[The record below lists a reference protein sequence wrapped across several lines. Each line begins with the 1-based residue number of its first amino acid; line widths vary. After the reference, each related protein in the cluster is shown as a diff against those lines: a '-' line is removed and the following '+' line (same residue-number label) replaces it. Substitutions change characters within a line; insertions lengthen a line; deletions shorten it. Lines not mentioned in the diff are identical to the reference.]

1 MAVWLPKRTVNGMK
15 QVVKHRSD
23 RYSSSLHLV
32 SEESGTRF
40 SDVRTPQAKGAIM
53 PATQTDHEKNRAYI
67 AQVRGLRRA
76 AARREESGT
85 RFSDVRTPQAKGAIM
100 PATQTDH
107 EKNRAYIAQVRGLRR
122 AAARRRRWLAGGLL
136 AAAVVVLVLA
146 IALHFSPFYAL
157 IPAALCAV
165 VCALGVRAS
174 KQARAWEAKM
184 AAKERDRKRKTAAV
198 AKRAAKQRA
207 QQAAAQVAAA
217 APHEEDARTDVLEQR
232 EIRRALHTDVLEQR
246 EIRRALHQGRIEQ
259 QEALARRQAEQ
270 AALAAQSKAQPA
282 QPAAAKSAEQPA
294 VVSENHRM
302 HAQLVVRDHDTAY
315 PLDETNELSRVSP
328 ASAVDAFDMAVNQD
342 LISFSLGSPRNGVEI
357 EQDDALSLE
366 IKSTRQVA
374 KATPRAV
381 EPDAEVEIE
390 QDDALSLEIKSTR
403 QVAKATPRAVEPDA
417 EPAPAASD
425 AAEPAEE
432 SGQTDAKAAQP
443 NRAAVNDSVAFHE
456 TEASAAV
463 EAPGDRG
470 LGRGGGAGRD
480 VRFARVES
488 GDDPGAPQRVTC
500 RNTSKPAG
508 DGWFFCCHCWVF
520 SQSVSTQVGRVLKT
534 ALG

>member
-1 MAVWLPKRTVNGMK
+1 MEYESLSTIVVLVIIGIIMAVWLPKRTVNGMK

-32 SEESGTRF
+32 S
-40 SDVRTPQAKGAIM
+40 
-53 PATQTDHEKNRAYI
+53 
-67 AQVRGLRRA
+67 
-76 AARREESGT
+76 EESGT

-232 EIRRALHTDVLEQR
+232 EIRRALH
-246 EIRRALHQGRIEQ
+246 QGRIEQ

-374 KATPRAV
+374 KAM
-381 EPDAEVEIE
+381 
-390 QDDALSLEIKSTR
+390 
-403 QVAKATPRAVEPDA
+403 PRAVEPDA

-443 NRAAVNDSVAFHE
+443 KRAAVNDSVAFHE

-463 EAPGDRG
+463 EAPDETSDS
-470 LGRGGGAGRD
+470 LGSSLETIL
-480 VRFARVES
+480 AR
-488 GDDPGAPQRVTC
+488 
-500 RNTSKPAG
+500 RNG
-508 DGWFFCCHCWVF
+508 
-520 SQSVSTQVGRVLKT
+520 
-534 ALG
+534 

>member
-1 MAVWLPKRTVNGMK
+1 MKYESLSTIVVLVIIGIIMAVWLPKRTVNGMK

-76 AARREESGT
+76 AARR
-85 RFSDVRTPQAKGAIM
+85 
-100 PATQTDH
+100 
-107 EKNRAYIAQVRGLRR
+107 
-122 AAARRRRWLAGGLL
+122 RRWLAGGLL
-136 AAAVVVLVLA
+136 AAAVVLLVLA

-217 APHEEDARTDVLEQR
+217 APHEEDAR
-232 EIRRALHTDVLEQR
+232 TDVLEQR

-374 KATPRAV
+374 KATPRA
-381 EPDAEVEIE
+381 A
-390 QDDALSLEIKSTR
+390 
-403 QVAKATPRAVEPDA
+403 EPDA

-443 NRAAVNDSVAFHE
+443 KRAAVNDSVAFHE

-463 EAPGDRG
+463 EAPDETSDS
-470 LGRGGGAGRD
+470 LGSSLETIL
-480 VRFARVES
+480 AR
-488 GDDPGAPQRVTC
+488 
-500 RNTSKPAG
+500 RNG
-508 DGWFFCCHCWVF
+508 
-520 SQSVSTQVGRVLKT
+520 
-534 ALG
+534 

>member
-1 MAVWLPKRTVNGMK
+1 MKYESLSTIVVLVIIGIIMAVWLPKRTVNGMK

-32 SEESGTRF
+32 S
-40 SDVRTPQAKGAIM
+40 
-53 PATQTDHEKNRAYI
+53 
-67 AQVRGLRRA
+67 
-76 AARREESGT
+76 EESGT

-232 EIRRALHTDVLEQR
+232 EIRRALH
-246 EIRRALHQGRIEQ
+246 QGRIEQ

-374 KATPRAV
+374 KATPRA
-381 EPDAEVEIE
+381 
-390 QDDALSLEIKSTR
+390 
-403 QVAKATPRAVEPDA
+403 A
-417 EPAPAASD
+417 EPNAESAPAASD

-463 EAPGDRG
+463 EAPDETSDS
-470 LGRGGGAGRD
+470 LGSSLETIL
-480 VRFARVES
+480 AR
-488 GDDPGAPQRVTC
+488 
-500 RNTSKPAG
+500 RNG
-508 DGWFFCCHCWVF
+508 
-520 SQSVSTQVGRVLKT
+520 
-534 ALG
+534 

>member
-1 MAVWLPKRTVNGMK
+1 MKYESLSTIVVLVIIGIIMAVWLPKRTVNGMK

-32 SEESGTRF
+32 SEES
-40 SDVRTPQAKGAIM
+40 S
-53 PATQTDHEKNRAYI
+53 
-67 AQVRGLRRA
+67 
-76 AARREESGT
+76 T

-136 AAAVVVLVLA
+136 AAAVVALVLA

-232 EIRRALHTDVLEQR
+232 EIRRALH
-246 EIRRALHQGRIEQ
+246 QGRIEQ

-270 AALAAQSKAQPA
+270 AALAAQSKVQPA

-374 KATPRAV
+374 KATPRA
-381 EPDAEVEIE
+381 
-390 QDDALSLEIKSTR
+390 
-403 QVAKATPRAVEPDA
+403 A
-417 EPAPAASD
+417 EPNAESVPAASD

-463 EAPGDRG
+463 EAPDETSDS
-470 LGRGGGAGRD
+470 LGSSLETIL
-480 VRFARVES
+480 AR
-488 GDDPGAPQRVTC
+488 
-500 RNTSKPAG
+500 RNG
-508 DGWFFCCHCWVF
+508 
-520 SQSVSTQVGRVLKT
+520 
-534 ALG
+534 

>member
-1 MAVWLPKRTVNGMK
+1 MKYESLSTIVVLVIIGIIMAVWLPKRTVNGMK

-32 SEESGTRF
+32 S
-40 SDVRTPQAKGAIM
+40 
-53 PATQTDHEKNRAYI
+53 
-67 AQVRGLRRA
+67 
-76 AARREESGT
+76 EESGT

-232 EIRRALHTDVLEQR
+232 EIRRALH
-246 EIRRALHQGRIEQ
+246 QGRIEQ

-270 AALAAQSKAQPA
+270 AALAAQSKVQPA

-374 KATPRAV
+374 KATPRA
-381 EPDAEVEIE
+381 
-390 QDDALSLEIKSTR
+390 
-403 QVAKATPRAVEPDA
+403 A
-417 EPAPAASD
+417 EPNAESVPAASD

-463 EAPGDRG
+463 EAPDETSDS
-470 LGRGGGAGRD
+470 LGSSLETIL
-480 VRFARVES
+480 AR
-488 GDDPGAPQRVTC
+488 
-500 RNTSKPAG
+500 RNG
-508 DGWFFCCHCWVF
+508 
-520 SQSVSTQVGRVLKT
+520 
-534 ALG
+534 

>member
-1 MAVWLPKRTVNGMK
+1 MKYESLSTIVVLVIIGIIMAVWLPKRTVNGMK

-32 SEESGTRF
+32 S
-40 SDVRTPQAKGAIM
+40 
-53 PATQTDHEKNRAYI
+53 
-67 AQVRGLRRA
+67 
-76 AARREESGT
+76 EESGT

-207 QQAAAQVAAA
+207 QQAAARVAAA
-217 APHEEDARTDVLEQR
+217 APREEEAR
-232 EIRRALHTDVLEQR
+232 TDVLEQR

-374 KATPRAV
+374 KATPRAA
-381 EPDAEVEIE
+381 EPDAESV
-390 QDDALSLEIKSTR
+390 
-403 QVAKATPRAVEPDA
+403 
-417 EPAPAASD
+417 PAASD
-425 AAEPAEE
+425 TAEPAEE

-463 EAPGDRG
+463 EAPDETSDS
-470 LGRGGGAGRD
+470 LGSSLETIL
-480 VRFARVES
+480 AR
-488 GDDPGAPQRVTC
+488 
-500 RNTSKPAG
+500 RNG
-508 DGWFFCCHCWVF
+508 
-520 SQSVSTQVGRVLKT
+520 
-534 ALG
+534 

>member
-1 MAVWLPKRTVNGMK
+1 MKYESLSTIVVLVIIGIIMAVWLPKRTVNGMK

-32 SEESGTRF
+32 S
-40 SDVRTPQAKGAIM
+40 
-53 PATQTDHEKNRAYI
+53 
-67 AQVRGLRRA
+67 
-76 AARREESGT
+76 EESGT

-232 EIRRALHTDVLEQR
+232 EIRRALH
-246 EIRRALHQGRIEQ
+246 QGRIEQ

-315 PLDETNELSRVSP
+315 PLDETNELSRVSS

-381 EPDAEVEIE
+381 EPDAE
-390 QDDALSLEIKSTR
+390 
-403 QVAKATPRAVEPDA
+403 
-417 EPAPAASD
+417 PAPAASD

-443 NRAAVNDSVAFHE
+443 KRAAVNDSVAFHE

-463 EAPGDRG
+463 EAPDETSDS
-470 LGRGGGAGRD
+470 LGSSLETIL
-480 VRFARVES
+480 AR
-488 GDDPGAPQRVTC
+488 R
-500 RNTSKPAG
+500 
-508 DGWFFCCHCWVF
+508 
-520 SQSVSTQVGRVLKT
+520 TQVGRVLKT

>member
-1 MAVWLPKRTVNGMK
+1 MKYESLSTIVVLVIIGIIMAVWLPKRTVNGMK

-32 SEESGTRF
+32 S
-40 SDVRTPQAKGAIM
+40 
-53 PATQTDHEKNRAYI
+53 
-67 AQVRGLRRA
+67 
-76 AARREESGT
+76 EESGT

-232 EIRRALHTDVLEQR
+232 EIRRALH
-246 EIRRALHQGRIEQ
+246 QGRIEQ

-270 AALAAQSKAQPA
+270 AELAAQSKAQPA

-374 KATPRAV
+374 KATPRAA
-381 EPDAEVEIE
+381 EPDAESV
-390 QDDALSLEIKSTR
+390 
-403 QVAKATPRAVEPDA
+403 
-417 EPAPAASD
+417 PAASD
-425 AAEPAEE
+425 TAEPAEE

-463 EAPGDRG
+463 EAPDETSDS
-470 LGRGGGAGRD
+470 LGSSLETIL
-480 VRFARVES
+480 AR
-488 GDDPGAPQRVTC
+488 
-500 RNTSKPAG
+500 RNG
-508 DGWFFCCHCWVF
+508 
-520 SQSVSTQVGRVLKT
+520 
-534 ALG
+534 

>member
-1 MAVWLPKRTVNGMK
+1 MEYESLSTIVVLVIIGIIMAVWLPKRTVNGMK

-32 SEESGTRF
+32 S
-40 SDVRTPQAKGAIM
+40 
-53 PATQTDHEKNRAYI
+53 
-67 AQVRGLRRA
+67 
-76 AARREESGT
+76 EESGT

-184 AAKERDRKRKTAAV
+184 ATKERDRKRKTAAV

-217 APHEEDARTDVLEQR
+217 APHEEDAR
-232 EIRRALHTDVLEQR
+232 TDVLEQR

-381 EPDAEVEIE
+381 EPDAE
-390 QDDALSLEIKSTR
+390 
-403 QVAKATPRAVEPDA
+403 
-417 EPAPAASD
+417 PAPAASD

-463 EAPGDRG
+463 EAPDETSDS
-470 LGRGGGAGRD
+470 LGSSLETIL
-480 VRFARVES
+480 AR
-488 GDDPGAPQRVTC
+488 
-500 RNTSKPAG
+500 RNG
-508 DGWFFCCHCWVF
+508 
-520 SQSVSTQVGRVLKT
+520 
-534 ALG
+534 

>member
-1 MAVWLPKRTVNGMK
+1 MEYESLSTIVVLVIIGIIMAVWLPKRTVNGMK

-40 SDVRTPQAKGAIM
+40 SDVHTPQAKGAIM
-53 PATQTDHEKNRAYI
+53 PATQTER
-67 AQVRGLRRA
+67 
-76 AARREESGT
+76 
-85 RFSDVRTPQAKGAIM
+85 
-100 PATQTDH
+100 

-136 AAAVVVLVLA
+136 AAAIVVFALA
-146 IALHFSPFYAL
+146 IALHFSPLYAL

-165 VCALGVRAS
+165 VCALGVRSS

-184 AAKERDRKRKTAAV
+184 AAKERERNRKTAAA

-207 QQAAAQVAAA
+207 QQAAAQAAA
-217 APHEEDARTDVLEQR
+217 HAAPRAEDAR
-232 EIRRALHTDVLEQR
+232 TDVLEQR

-270 AALAAQSKAQPA
+270 AAQSKAQAA
-282 QPAAAKSAEQPA
+282 QQAAAKSAEQPA
-294 VVSENHRM
+294 VVSEDHRM

-374 KATPRAV
+374 KATPRDV
-381 EPDAEVEIE
+381 EPDAAETAAASETE
-390 QDDALSLEIKSTR
+390 EPA
-403 QVAKATPRAVEPDA
+403 AKAERQGAGD
-417 EPAPAASD
+417 APA
-425 AAEPAEE
+425 
-432 SGQTDAKAAQP
+432 AAQP
-443 NRAAVNDSVAFHE
+443 NRAAVNDSVAFHA
-456 TEASAAV
+456 TEAAATV
-463 EAPGDRG
+463 EAPDETSDS
-470 LGRGGGAGRD
+470 LGSSLETIL
-480 VRFARVES
+480 AR
-488 GDDPGAPQRVTC
+488 
-500 RNTSKPAG
+500 RNG
-508 DGWFFCCHCWVF
+508 
-520 SQSVSTQVGRVLKT
+520 
-534 ALG
+534 

>member
-1 MAVWLPKRTVNGMK
+1 MKYESLSTIVVLVIIGIIMAVWLPKRTVNGMK

-32 SEESGTRF
+32 S
-40 SDVRTPQAKGAIM
+40 
-53 PATQTDHEKNRAYI
+53 
-67 AQVRGLRRA
+67 
-76 AARREESGT
+76 EESGT

-232 EIRRALHTDVLEQR
+232 EIRRALH
-246 EIRRALHQGRIEQ
+246 QGRIEQ

-381 EPDAEVEIE
+381 EPDAE
-390 QDDALSLEIKSTR
+390 
-403 QVAKATPRAVEPDA
+403 
-417 EPAPAASD
+417 PAPAASD

-443 NRAAVNDSVAFHE
+443 KRAAVNDSIAFHE

-463 EAPGDRG
+463 EAPDETSDS
-470 LGRGGGAGRD
+470 LGSSLETIL
-480 VRFARVES
+480 AR
-488 GDDPGAPQRVTC
+488 
-500 RNTSKPAG
+500 RNG
-508 DGWFFCCHCWVF
+508 
-520 SQSVSTQVGRVLKT
+520 
-534 ALG
+534 

>member
-1 MAVWLPKRTVNGMK
+1 MEYESLSTIVVLVIIGIIMAVWLPKRTVNGMK

-32 SEESGTRF
+32 S
-40 SDVRTPQAKGAIM
+40 
-53 PATQTDHEKNRAYI
+53 
-67 AQVRGLRRA
+67 
-76 AARREESGT
+76 EESGT

-198 AKRAAKQRA
+198 AKRAVKQRA

-217 APHEEDARTDVLEQR
+217 APHEEDAR
-232 EIRRALHTDVLEQR
+232 TDVLEQR

-374 KATPRAV
+374 KATPRA
-381 EPDAEVEIE
+381 AE
-390 QDDALSLEIKSTR
+390 SN
-403 QVAKATPRAVEPDA
+403 A
-417 EPAPAASD
+417 ESVPAASD
-425 AAEPAEE
+425 AAAPAEE

-463 EAPGDRG
+463 EAPDETSDS
-470 LGRGGGAGRD
+470 LGSSLETIL
-480 VRFARVES
+480 AR
-488 GDDPGAPQRVTC
+488 
-500 RNTSKPAG
+500 RNG
-508 DGWFFCCHCWVF
+508 
-520 SQSVSTQVGRVLKT
+520 
-534 ALG
+534 

>member
-1 MAVWLPKRTVNGMK
+1 MEYESLSTIVVLVIIGIIMAVWLPKRTVNGMK

-76 AARREESGT
+76 AARR
-85 RFSDVRTPQAKGAIM
+85 
-100 PATQTDH
+100 
-107 EKNRAYIAQVRGLRR
+107 
-122 AAARRRRWLAGGLL
+122 RRWLAGGLL
-136 AAAVVVLVLA
+136 AAAVVLLVLA

-165 VCALGVRAS
+165 VCALGMRAS

-184 AAKERDRKRKTAAV
+184 ADKERDRKRKTAAV

-217 APHEEDARTDVLEQR
+217 APHEEDAR
-232 EIRRALHTDVLEQR
+232 TDVLEQR

-374 KATPRAV
+374 KATPRA
-381 EPDAEVEIE
+381 
-390 QDDALSLEIKSTR
+390 
-403 QVAKATPRAVEPDA
+403 A
-417 EPAPAASD
+417 EPNAESVPAASD

-463 EAPGDRG
+463 EAPDETSDS
-470 LGRGGGAGRD
+470 LGSSLETIL
-480 VRFARVES
+480 AR
-488 GDDPGAPQRVTC
+488 
-500 RNTSKPAG
+500 RNG
-508 DGWFFCCHCWVF
+508 
-520 SQSVSTQVGRVLKT
+520 
-534 ALG
+534 

>member
-1 MAVWLPKRTVNGMK
+1 MKYESLSTIVVLVIIGIIMAVWLPKRTVNGMK

-32 SEESGTRF
+32 S
-40 SDVRTPQAKGAIM
+40 
-53 PATQTDHEKNRAYI
+53 
-67 AQVRGLRRA
+67 
-76 AARREESGT
+76 EESGT

-232 EIRRALHTDVLEQR
+232 EIRRALH
-246 EIRRALHQGRIEQ
+246 QGRIEQ

-381 EPDAEVEIE
+381 EPDAE
-390 QDDALSLEIKSTR
+390 
-403 QVAKATPRAVEPDA
+403 
-417 EPAPAASD
+417 PAPAASD

-443 NRAAVNDSVAFHE
+443 KRTAVNDSVAFHE

-463 EAPGDRG
+463 EAPDETSDS
-470 LGRGGGAGRD
+470 LGSSLETIL
-480 VRFARVES
+480 AR
-488 GDDPGAPQRVTC
+488 
-500 RNTSKPAG
+500 RNG
-508 DGWFFCCHCWVF
+508 
-520 SQSVSTQVGRVLKT
+520 
-534 ALG
+534 

>member
-1 MAVWLPKRTVNGMK
+1 MKYESLSTIVVLVIIGIIMAVWLPKRTVNGMK

-32 SEESGTRF
+32 S
-40 SDVRTPQAKGAIM
+40 
-53 PATQTDHEKNRAYI
+53 
-67 AQVRGLRRA
+67 
-76 AARREESGT
+76 EESGT

-207 QQAAAQVAAA
+207 QQAAAQVVAA
-217 APHEEDARTDVLEQR
+217 APHEEDAR
-232 EIRRALHTDVLEQR
+232 TDVLEQR

-381 EPDAEVEIE
+381 EPDAE
-390 QDDALSLEIKSTR
+390 
-403 QVAKATPRAVEPDA
+403 
-417 EPAPAASD
+417 PAPAASD

-443 NRAAVNDSVAFHE
+443 KRAAVNDSVAFHE

-463 EAPGDRG
+463 EAPDETSDS
-470 LGRGGGAGRD
+470 LGSSLETIL
-480 VRFARVES
+480 AR
-488 GDDPGAPQRVTC
+488 
-500 RNTSKPAG
+500 RNG
-508 DGWFFCCHCWVF
+508 
-520 SQSVSTQVGRVLKT
+520 
-534 ALG
+534 

>member
-1 MAVWLPKRTVNGMK
+1 MKYESLSTIVVLVIIGIIMAVWLPKRTVNGMK

-32 SEESGTRF
+32 S
-40 SDVRTPQAKGAIM
+40 
-53 PATQTDHEKNRAYI
+53 
-67 AQVRGLRRA
+67 
-76 AARREESGT
+76 EESGT

-232 EIRRALHTDVLEQR
+232 EIRRALH
-246 EIRRALHQGRIEQ
+246 QGRIEQ

-270 AALAAQSKAQPA
+270 TELAAQSKAQPA

-374 KATPRAV
+374 KATPRA
-381 EPDAEVEIE
+381 
-390 QDDALSLEIKSTR
+390 
-403 QVAKATPRAVEPDA
+403 A
-417 EPAPAASD
+417 EPNAESVPAASD

-463 EAPGDRG
+463 EAPDETSDS
-470 LGRGGGAGRD
+470 LGSSLETIL
-480 VRFARVES
+480 AR
-488 GDDPGAPQRVTC
+488 
-500 RNTSKPAG
+500 RNG
-508 DGWFFCCHCWVF
+508 
-520 SQSVSTQVGRVLKT
+520 
-534 ALG
+534 

>member
-1 MAVWLPKRTVNGMK
+1 MKYESLSTIVVLVIIGIIMAVWLPKRTVNGMK

-32 SEESGTRF
+32 S
-40 SDVRTPQAKGAIM
+40 
-53 PATQTDHEKNRAYI
+53 
-67 AQVRGLRRA
+67 
-76 AARREESGT
+76 EESGT

-232 EIRRALHTDVLEQR
+232 EIRRALH
-246 EIRRALHQGRIEQ
+246 QGRIEQ

-381 EPDAEVEIE
+381 EPDAE
-390 QDDALSLEIKSTR
+390 
-403 QVAKATPRAVEPDA
+403 
-417 EPAPAASD
+417 PAPAASD

-443 NRAAVNDSVAFHE
+443 RRAAVNDSVAFHE

-463 EAPGDRG
+463 EAPDETSDS
-470 LGRGGGAGRD
+470 LGSSLETIL
-480 VRFARVES
+480 AR
-488 GDDPGAPQRVTC
+488 
-500 RNTSKPAG
+500 RNG
-508 DGWFFCCHCWVF
+508 
-520 SQSVSTQVGRVLKT
+520 
-534 ALG
+534 

>member
-1 MAVWLPKRTVNGMK
+1 MEYESLSTIVVLVIIGIIMAVWLPKRTVNGMK

-67 AQVRGLRRA
+67 AQVC
-76 AARREESGT
+76 
-85 RFSDVRTPQAKGAIM
+85 
-100 PATQTDH
+100 
-107 EKNRAYIAQVRGLRR
+107 GLRR

-217 APHEEDARTDVLEQR
+217 APHEEDAR
-232 EIRRALHTDVLEQR
+232 TDVLEQR

-374 KATPRAV
+374 KATPRA
-381 EPDAEVEIE
+381 
-390 QDDALSLEIKSTR
+390 
-403 QVAKATPRAVEPDA
+403 A
-417 EPAPAASD
+417 EPNAESVPAASD

-463 EAPGDRG
+463 EAPDETSDS
-470 LGRGGGAGRD
+470 LGSSLETIL
-480 VRFARVES
+480 AR
-488 GDDPGAPQRVTC
+488 
-500 RNTSKPAG
+500 RNG
-508 DGWFFCCHCWVF
+508 
-520 SQSVSTQVGRVLKT
+520 
-534 ALG
+534 

>member
-1 MAVWLPKRTVNGMK
+1 MEYESLSTIVVLVIIGIIMAVWLPKRTVNGMK

-32 SEESGTRF
+32 S
-40 SDVRTPQAKGAIM
+40 
-53 PATQTDHEKNRAYI
+53 
-67 AQVRGLRRA
+67 
-76 AARREESGT
+76 EESGT

-232 EIRRALHTDVLEQR
+232 EIRRALH
-246 EIRRALHQGRIEQ
+246 QGRIEQ

-381 EPDAEVEIE
+381 EPDAE
-390 QDDALSLEIKSTR
+390 
-403 QVAKATPRAVEPDA
+403 
-417 EPAPAASD
+417 PAPAASD

-443 NRAAVNDSVAFHE
+443 KRAAVNDSVAFHE

-463 EAPGDRG
+463 EAPDETSDS
-470 LGRGGGAGRD
+470 LGSSLETIL
-480 VRFARVES
+480 AR
-488 GDDPGAPQRVTC
+488 
-500 RNTSKPAG
+500 RNG
-508 DGWFFCCHCWVF
+508 
-520 SQSVSTQVGRVLKT
+520 
-534 ALG
+534 

>member
-1 MAVWLPKRTVNGMK
+1 MEYESLSTIVVLVIIGIIMAVWLPKRTVNGMK

-40 SDVRTPQAKGAIM
+40 SDVRTPQ
-53 PATQTDHEKNRAYI
+53 
-67 AQVRGLRRA
+67 V
-76 AARREESGT
+76 
-85 RFSDVRTPQAKGAIM
+85 KGAIM

-157 IPAALCAV
+157 IPSALCAV

-232 EIRRALHTDVLEQR
+232 EIRRALH
-246 EIRRALHQGRIEQ
+246 QGRIEQ
-259 QEALARRQAEQ
+259 QEALARRQAE
-270 AALAAQSKAQPA
+270 LAAQSKAQPA

-374 KATPRAV
+374 KATPRA
-381 EPDAEVEIE
+381 
-390 QDDALSLEIKSTR
+390 
-403 QVAKATPRAVEPDA
+403 A
-417 EPAPAASD
+417 EPNAESVPAASD

-463 EAPGDRG
+463 EAPDETSDS
-470 LGRGGGAGRD
+470 LGSSLETIL
-480 VRFARVES
+480 AR
-488 GDDPGAPQRVTC
+488 
-500 RNTSKPAG
+500 RNG
-508 DGWFFCCHCWVF
+508 
-520 SQSVSTQVGRVLKT
+520 
-534 ALG
+534 

>member
-1 MAVWLPKRTVNGMK
+1 MEYESLSTIVVLVIIGIIMAVWLPKRTVNGMK

-32 SEESGTRF
+32 S
-40 SDVRTPQAKGAIM
+40 
-53 PATQTDHEKNRAYI
+53 
-67 AQVRGLRRA
+67 
-76 AARREESGT
+76 EESGT

-184 AAKERDRKRKTAAV
+184 AAKERARKRKTAAV

-217 APHEEDARTDVLEQR
+217 APHEEDAR
-232 EIRRALHTDVLEQR
+232 TDVLEQR

-381 EPDAEVEIE
+381 EPDAE
-390 QDDALSLEIKSTR
+390 
-403 QVAKATPRAVEPDA
+403 
-417 EPAPAASD
+417 PAPAASD

-443 NRAAVNDSVAFHE
+443 KRAAVNDSVAFHE

-463 EAPGDRG
+463 EAPDETSDS
-470 LGRGGGAGRD
+470 LGSSLETIL
-480 VRFARVES
+480 AR
-488 GDDPGAPQRVTC
+488 
-500 RNTSKPAG
+500 RNG
-508 DGWFFCCHCWVF
+508 
-520 SQSVSTQVGRVLKT
+520 
-534 ALG
+534 

>member
-1 MAVWLPKRTVNGMK
+1 MEYESLSTIVVLVIIGIIMAVWLPKRTVNGMK

-76 AARREESGT
+76 AARR
-85 RFSDVRTPQAKGAIM
+85 
-100 PATQTDH
+100 
-107 EKNRAYIAQVRGLRR
+107 
-122 AAARRRRWLAGGLL
+122 RRWLAGGLL
-136 AAAVVVLVLA
+136 AAAVVLLVLA

-217 APHEEDARTDVLEQR
+217 APHEEDAR
-232 EIRRALHTDVLEQR
+232 TDVLEQR

-374 KATPRAV
+374 KATPRA
-381 EPDAEVEIE
+381 
-390 QDDALSLEIKSTR
+390 
-403 QVAKATPRAVEPDA
+403 A
-417 EPAPAASD
+417 EPNAESVPAASD

-463 EAPGDRG
+463 EAPDETSDS
-470 LGRGGGAGRD
+470 LGSSLETIL
-480 VRFARVES
+480 AR
-488 GDDPGAPQRVTC
+488 
-500 RNTSKPAG
+500 RNG
-508 DGWFFCCHCWVF
+508 
-520 SQSVSTQVGRVLKT
+520 
-534 ALG
+534 

>member
-1 MAVWLPKRTVNGMK
+1 MEYESLSTIVVLVIIGIIMAVWLPKRTVNGMK

-32 SEESGTRF
+32 S
-40 SDVRTPQAKGAIM
+40 
-53 PATQTDHEKNRAYI
+53 
-67 AQVRGLRRA
+67 
-76 AARREESGT
+76 EESGT

-232 EIRRALHTDVLEQR
+232 EIRRALH
-246 EIRRALHQGRIEQ
+246 QGRIEQ

-374 KATPRAV
+374 KATPRA
-381 EPDAEVEIE
+381 AE
-390 QDDALSLEIKSTR
+390 SN
-403 QVAKATPRAVEPDA
+403 A
-417 EPAPAASD
+417 ESVPAASD

-463 EAPGDRG
+463 EAPDETSDS
-470 LGRGGGAGRD
+470 LGSSLETIL
-480 VRFARVES
+480 AR
-488 GDDPGAPQRVTC
+488 
-500 RNTSKPAG
+500 RNG
-508 DGWFFCCHCWVF
+508 
-520 SQSVSTQVGRVLKT
+520 
-534 ALG
+534 

>member
-1 MAVWLPKRTVNGMK
+1 MKYESLSTIVVLVIIGIIMAVWLPKRTVNGMK

-40 SDVRTPQAKGAIM
+40 SDV
-53 PATQTDHEKNRAYI
+53 H
-67 AQVRGLRRA
+67 
-76 AARREESGT
+76 
-85 RFSDVRTPQAKGAIM
+85 TPQAKGAIM

-232 EIRRALHTDVLEQR
+232 EIRRALH
-246 EIRRALHQGRIEQ
+246 QGRIEQ

-270 AALAAQSKAQPA
+270 AALAAQSKVQPA

-328 ASAVDAFDMAVNQD
+328 ASVVDAFDMAVNQD

-374 KATPRAV
+374 KATPRA
-381 EPDAEVEIE
+381 
-390 QDDALSLEIKSTR
+390 
-403 QVAKATPRAVEPDA
+403 A
-417 EPAPAASD
+417 EPNAESVPAASD

-463 EAPGDRG
+463 EAPDETSDS
-470 LGRGGGAGRD
+470 LGSSLETIL
-480 VRFARVES
+480 AR
-488 GDDPGAPQRVTC
+488 
-500 RNTSKPAG
+500 RNG
-508 DGWFFCCHCWVF
+508 
-520 SQSVSTQVGRVLKT
+520 
-534 ALG
+534 

>member
-1 MAVWLPKRTVNGMK
+1 MEYESLSTIVVLVIIGIIMAVWLPKRTVNGMK

-32 SEESGTRF
+32 S
-40 SDVRTPQAKGAIM
+40 
-53 PATQTDHEKNRAYI
+53 
-67 AQVRGLRRA
+67 
-76 AARREESGT
+76 EESGT

-184 AAKERDRKRKTAAV
+184 AAKERERKRKTAAA

-207 QQAAAQVAAA
+207 QQAAAQAAA
-217 APHEEDARTDVLEQR
+217 APREEDAR
-232 EIRRALHTDVLEQR
+232 TDVLEQR

-270 AALAAQSKAQPA
+270 AAAQSA

-294 VVSENHRM
+294 VVSEDHRM

-357 EQDDALSLE
+357 EQDEALSLE

-374 KATPRAV
+374 KATPRTV
-381 EPDAEVEIE
+381 EPN
-390 QDDALSLEIKSTR
+390 
-403 QVAKATPRAVEPDA
+403 A
-417 EPAPAASD
+417 EPAPAAGD

-432 SGQTDAKAAQP
+432 SGQTDAKAVQP

-456 TEASAAV
+456 TEASATV
-463 EAPGDRG
+463 EAPDETSDS
-470 LGRGGGAGRD
+470 LGSSLETIL
-480 VRFARVES
+480 AR
-488 GDDPGAPQRVTC
+488 
-500 RNTSKPAG
+500 RNG
-508 DGWFFCCHCWVF
+508 
-520 SQSVSTQVGRVLKT
+520 
-534 ALG
+534 

>member
-1 MAVWLPKRTVNGMK
+1 MKYESLSTIVVLVIIGIIMAVWLPKRTVNGMK

-76 AARREESGT
+76 AARR
-85 RFSDVRTPQAKGAIM
+85 
-100 PATQTDH
+100 
-107 EKNRAYIAQVRGLRR
+107 
-122 AAARRRRWLAGGLL
+122 RRWLAGGLL
-136 AAAVVVLVLA
+136 AAAVVLLVLA

-217 APHEEDARTDVLEQR
+217 APHEEDAR
-232 EIRRALHTDVLEQR
+232 TDVLEQR

-381 EPDAEVEIE
+381 EPDAE
-390 QDDALSLEIKSTR
+390 
-403 QVAKATPRAVEPDA
+403 
-417 EPAPAASD
+417 PAPAASD

-463 EAPGDRG
+463 EAPDETSDS
-470 LGRGGGAGRD
+470 LGSSLETIL
-480 VRFARVES
+480 AR
-488 GDDPGAPQRVTC
+488 
-500 RNTSKPAG
+500 RNG
-508 DGWFFCCHCWVF
+508 
-520 SQSVSTQVGRVLKT
+520 
-534 ALG
+534 

>member
-1 MAVWLPKRTVNGMK
+1 MEYESLSTIVVLVIIGIIMAVWLPKRTVNGMK

-76 AARREESGT
+76 AARR
-85 RFSDVRTPQAKGAIM
+85 
-100 PATQTDH
+100 
-107 EKNRAYIAQVRGLRR
+107 
-122 AAARRRRWLAGGLL
+122 RRWLAGGLL
-136 AAAVVVLVLA
+136 AAAVVVFVLA
-146 IALHFSPFYAL
+146 IALHFTPFYAL

-184 AAKERDRKRKTAAV
+184 AAKERERTRKTAAA

-207 QQAAAQVAAA
+207 QQAAAQAAAA
-217 APHEEDARTDVLEQR
+217 APREEDAR
-232 EIRRALHTDVLEQR
+232 TDVLEQR

-270 AALAAQSKAQPA
+270 AAAAQSKAQTA
-282 QPAAAKSAEQPA
+282 QPAAAKSEQSG
-294 VVSENHRM
+294 VVPEDHRM

-328 ASAVDAFDMAVNQD
+328 VSAVDAFDMAVNQD
-342 LISFSLGSPRNGVEI
+342 LISFSLGSPRNGVQI
-357 EQDDALSLE
+357 EQDDVLSLE

-381 EPDAEVEIE
+381 ESDAESAATVEAPE
-390 QDDALSLEIKSTR
+390 
-403 QVAKATPRAVEPDA
+403 RAGEGVQAD
-417 EPAPAASD
+417 
-425 AAEPAEE
+425 
-432 SGQTDAKAAQP
+432 TKAAQP

-456 TEASAAV
+456 TEAAATV
-463 EAPGDRG
+463 EAPDETSDS
-470 LGRGGGAGRD
+470 LGSSLETIL
-480 VRFARVES
+480 AR
-488 GDDPGAPQRVTC
+488 
-500 RNTSKPAG
+500 RNG
-508 DGWFFCCHCWVF
+508 
-520 SQSVSTQVGRVLKT
+520 
-534 ALG
+534 

>member
-1 MAVWLPKRTVNGMK
+1 MKYESLSTIVVLVIIGIIMAVWLPKRTVNGMK

-76 AARREESGT
+76 AARR
-85 RFSDVRTPQAKGAIM
+85 
-100 PATQTDH
+100 
-107 EKNRAYIAQVRGLRR
+107 
-122 AAARRRRWLAGGLL
+122 RRWLAGGLL
-136 AAAVVVLVLA
+136 AAAVVALVLA

-217 APHEEDARTDVLEQR
+217 APHEEDAR
-232 EIRRALHTDVLEQR
+232 TDVLEQR

-381 EPDAEVEIE
+381 EPDAE
-390 QDDALSLEIKSTR
+390 
-403 QVAKATPRAVEPDA
+403 
-417 EPAPAASD
+417 PAPAASD

-463 EAPGDRG
+463 EAPDETSDS
-470 LGRGGGAGRD
+470 LGSSLETIL
-480 VRFARVES
+480 AR
-488 GDDPGAPQRVTC
+488 
-500 RNTSKPAG
+500 RNG
-508 DGWFFCCHCWVF
+508 
-520 SQSVSTQVGRVLKT
+520 
-534 ALG
+534 

>member
-1 MAVWLPKRTVNGMK
+1 MEYESLSTIVVLVIIGIIMAVWLPKRTVNGMK

-32 SEESGTRF
+32 S
-40 SDVRTPQAKGAIM
+40 
-53 PATQTDHEKNRAYI
+53 
-67 AQVRGLRRA
+67 
-76 AARREESGT
+76 EESGT

-232 EIRRALHTDVLEQR
+232 EIRRALH
-246 EIRRALHQGRIEQ
+246 QGRIEQ

-374 KATPRAV
+374 KATPRA
-381 EPDAEVEIE
+381 
-390 QDDALSLEIKSTR
+390 
-403 QVAKATPRAVEPDA
+403 A
-417 EPAPAASD
+417 EPNAESVPAASD

-463 EAPGDRG
+463 EAPDETSDS
-470 LGRGGGAGRD
+470 LGSSLETIL
-480 VRFARVES
+480 AR
-488 GDDPGAPQRVTC
+488 
-500 RNTSKPAG
+500 RNG
-508 DGWFFCCHCWVF
+508 
-520 SQSVSTQVGRVLKT
+520 
-534 ALG
+534 

>member
-1 MAVWLPKRTVNGMK
+1 
-15 QVVKHRSD
+15 
-23 RYSSSLHLV
+23 
-32 SEESGTRF
+32 
-40 SDVRTPQAKGAIM
+40 
-53 PATQTDHEKNRAYI
+53 
-67 AQVRGLRRA
+67 
-76 AARREESGT
+76 
-85 RFSDVRTPQAKGAIM
+85 M

-217 APHEEDARTDVLEQR
+217 APHEEDAR
-232 EIRRALHTDVLEQR
+232 TDVLEQR

-381 EPDAEVEIE
+381 EPDAEP
-390 QDDALSLEIKSTR
+390 
-403 QVAKATPRAVEPDA
+403 TPV
-417 EPAPAASD
+417 ASD
-425 AAEPAEE
+425 TAEPAEE

-443 NRAAVNDSVAFHE
+443 NRAAVNDSVTFHE

-463 EAPGDRG
+463 EAPDETSDS
-470 LGRGGGAGRD
+470 LGSSLETIL
-480 VRFARVES
+480 AR
-488 GDDPGAPQRVTC
+488 
-500 RNTSKPAG
+500 RNG
-508 DGWFFCCHCWVF
+508 
-520 SQSVSTQVGRVLKT
+520 
-534 ALG
+534 

>member
-1 MAVWLPKRTVNGMK
+1 MKYESLSTIVVLVIIGIIMAVWLPKRTVNGMK

-32 SEESGTRF
+32 S
-40 SDVRTPQAKGAIM
+40 
-53 PATQTDHEKNRAYI
+53 
-67 AQVRGLRRA
+67 
-76 AARREESGT
+76 EESGT

-232 EIRRALHTDVLEQR
+232 EIRRALH
-246 EIRRALHQGRIEQ
+246 QGRIEQ

-381 EPDAEVEIE
+381 EPNAESV
-390 QDDALSLEIKSTR
+390 
-403 QVAKATPRAVEPDA
+403 
-417 EPAPAASD
+417 PAASD

-432 SGQTDAKAAQP
+432 SGQTDAKADQP

-463 EAPGDRG
+463 EAPDETSDS
-470 LGRGGGAGRD
+470 LGSSLETIL
-480 VRFARVES
+480 AR
-488 GDDPGAPQRVTC
+488 
-500 RNTSKPAG
+500 RNG
-508 DGWFFCCHCWVF
+508 
-520 SQSVSTQVGRVLKT
+520 
-534 ALG
+534 

>member
-1 MAVWLPKRTVNGMK
+1 MKYESLSTIVVLVIIGIIMAVWLPKRTVNGMK

-32 SEESGTRF
+32 S
-40 SDVRTPQAKGAIM
+40 
-53 PATQTDHEKNRAYI
+53 
-67 AQVRGLRRA
+67 
-76 AARREESGT
+76 EESGT

-217 APHEEDARTDVLEQR
+217 APHEEDARTDM
-232 EIRRALHTDVLEQR
+232 LEQR

-381 EPDAEVEIE
+381 EPDAE
-390 QDDALSLEIKSTR
+390 
-403 QVAKATPRAVEPDA
+403 
-417 EPAPAASD
+417 PAPAASD

-443 NRAAVNDSVAFHE
+443 KRAAVNDSVAFHE

-463 EAPGDRG
+463 EAPDETSDS
-470 LGRGGGAGRD
+470 LGSSLETIL
-480 VRFARVES
+480 AR
-488 GDDPGAPQRVTC
+488 
-500 RNTSKPAG
+500 RNG
-508 DGWFFCCHCWVF
+508 
-520 SQSVSTQVGRVLKT
+520 
-534 ALG
+534 

>member
-1 MAVWLPKRTVNGMK
+1 MEYESLSTIVVLVIIGIIMAVWLPKRTVNGMK

-32 SEESGTRF
+32 S
-40 SDVRTPQAKGAIM
+40 
-53 PATQTDHEKNRAYI
+53 
-67 AQVRGLRRA
+67 
-76 AARREESGT
+76 EESGT

-232 EIRRALHTDVLEQR
+232 EIRRALH
-246 EIRRALHQGRIEQ
+246 QGRIEQ

-270 AALAAQSKAQPA
+270 AALAAQSKVQPA

-374 KATPRAV
+374 KATPRA
-381 EPDAEVEIE
+381 
-390 QDDALSLEIKSTR
+390 
-403 QVAKATPRAVEPDA
+403 A
-417 EPAPAASD
+417 EPNAESVPAASD

-463 EAPGDRG
+463 EAPDETSDS
-470 LGRGGGAGRD
+470 LGSSLETIL
-480 VRFARVES
+480 AR
-488 GDDPGAPQRVTC
+488 
-500 RNTSKPAG
+500 RNG
-508 DGWFFCCHCWVF
+508 
-520 SQSVSTQVGRVLKT
+520 
-534 ALG
+534 

>member
-1 MAVWLPKRTVNGMK
+1 MKYESLSTIVVLVIIGIIMAVWLPKRTVNGMK

-32 SEESGTRF
+32 SEES
-40 SDVRTPQAKGAIM
+40 S
-53 PATQTDHEKNRAYI
+53 
-67 AQVRGLRRA
+67 
-76 AARREESGT
+76 T

-136 AAAVVVLVLA
+136 AAAVVALVLA

-217 APHEEDARTDVLEQR
+217 PHEEDAR
-232 EIRRALHTDVLEQR
+232 TDVLEQR

-270 AALAAQSKAQPA
+270 AALAAQSKVQPA

-328 ASAVDAFDMAVNQD
+328 AFAVDAFDMAVNQD

-374 KATPRAV
+374 KATPRA
-381 EPDAEVEIE
+381 
-390 QDDALSLEIKSTR
+390 
-403 QVAKATPRAVEPDA
+403 A
-417 EPAPAASD
+417 EPNAESVPAASD

-463 EAPGDRG
+463 EAPDETSDS
-470 LGRGGGAGRD
+470 LGSSLETIL
-480 VRFARVES
+480 AR
-488 GDDPGAPQRVTC
+488 
-500 RNTSKPAG
+500 RNG
-508 DGWFFCCHCWVF
+508 
-520 SQSVSTQVGRVLKT
+520 
-534 ALG
+534 